1 MRAFVTCDG
10 EPVQIEV
17 WQEAELLEAFKEA
30 LIDFGKTSAS
40 CSGICQASDVSNF
53 FKASKKRVRSMYTED
68 YVDEAVQEE
77 IMTILTAM
85 NVSSEKKRIICDA
98 LQIVSRAVQDTL
110 TISCVQHGYER
121 CGQYPIDFDKTMAK
135 CTSMRKVSKIQCAEM
150 KANVPHFVKI
160 FRQKGELTEKDL
172 DEKNIYTVLDSRQK
186 AKDERV
192 LYQQR
197 AVLMNKE
204 ETISKFKIYKSK
216 KQIAV
221 EEKAAKAAAREKRK
235 LQTPMAV
242 AKAVNEP
249 KPKKARSIQDR
260 NATR

>member
-121 CGQYPIDFDKTMAK
+121 CGQYPIDLN
-135 CTSMRKVSKIQCAEM
+135 R
-150 KANVPHFVKI
+150 
-160 FRQKGELTEKDL
+160 L
-172 DEKNIYTVLDSRQK
+172 
-186 AKDERV
+186 
-192 LYQQR
+192 
-197 AVLMNKE
+197 
-204 ETISKFKIYKSK
+204 
-216 KQIAV
+216 
-221 EEKAAKAAAREKRK
+221 
-235 LQTPMAV
+235 
-242 AKAVNEP
+242 
-249 KPKKARSIQDR
+249 
-260 NATR
+260 